1 MLKNIKLPVWNI
13 LLMLYGML
21 LGVIAESVFAN
32 TLFEESAE
40 LLFYLS
46 LTGIIYL
53 YVFDKDYNL

>member
-1 MLKNIKLPVWNI
+1 
-13 LLMLYGML
+13 MLYGML